1 MTLIGLKFILQGCQ
15 LLSLVSPGMVQGL
28 LQIQHQLH
36 LSLIIHNTTRGSY
49 TAQAAQREIGRR
61 PRPRAIGSLAT
72 AGNYWFGSR
81 SPACIFPSALVC
93 ATNYLS
99 SLLQDVTCP
108 DGVATRRLAKNTNPQ
123 IGCNSVIVMAKTLCM
138 EGDEAEQ

>member
-1 MTLIGLKFILQGCQ
+1 MCEGDTYWPEIYSARLPALELG
-15 LLSLVSPGMVQGL
+15 VPGAVQGL

-93 ATNYLS
+93 AVQPITFDPYCKMSLVPMALRQGDLQKIRTHKLDSILS
-99 SLLQDVTCP
+99 S
-108 DGVATRRLAKNTNPQ
+108 
-123 IGCNSVIVMAKTLCM
+123 
-138 EGDEAEQ
+138 